1 MKFTEIPIKM
11 DAIHDTL
18 VQMPIDEFEGFIED
32 LKDFI
37 YSLDDSYYFAKAP
50 VNEIIDIYKNIE
62 RFISTTITVLIG
74 ILDEKD
80 ANERAQGYGY
90 SWEDCIYILRTLQ
103 NNVIGNTDPDIIAAN
118 KRTHDFE
125 IINNSI
131 YRCLKSV
138 SCKLSELISRLQPD
152 DRVDYSDITQDAI
165 QIESEYLIDSL
176 KDMKPVC
183 DQHRSVKIIKMPDDI
198 YNSPKWFFDTPLYH
212 EHVEHHEDYALAK
225 KIIQIRCPVCGNL
238 IIDRTHQKNIEMT
251 SIQAYFCTCGDI
263 WGMDIV
269 CENCGTEM
277 MYGISEQEYRIVS
290 RHGPYVPNYIERHI
304 EDFISYPVKFYP
316 ENSLEDDKMAKPK
329 RCISHGKL
337 DSIKLFFAMLGMFLF
352 AAPLIHI
359 TGYNDDFRAGRY
371 VNTICLY
378 IGIFILWINP
388 YTENMET
395 HQIVLFIF
403 GIAFIIAAA
412 INALATF
419 VVEWPE
425 IRTALRKED

>member
-1 MKFTEIPIKM
+1 MKFTEIPIRM
-11 DAIHDTL
+11 DVIHDTL
-18 VQMPIDEFEGFIED
+18 VQMSIDEFGCFTND

-50 VNEIIDIYKNIE
+50 LNEIIAIYKNIE
-62 RFISTTITVLIG
+62 RFISTTIAVLIG

-90 SWEDCIYILRTLQ
+90 SWEDCIYILRSTLQ

-118 KRTHDFE
+118 KRMHDFE
-125 IINNSI
+125 IIDNSI

-152 DRVDYSDITQDAI
+152 DRVNYSDTI
-165 QIESEYLIDSL
+165 QMESEYLIDSL

-212 EHVEHHEDYALAK
+212 EHVEHHEDHALAK

-337 DSIKLFFAMLGMFLF
+337 DSIKLFFVMLGMFLF

-359 TGYNDDFRAGRY
+359 TGYNDDSRAGRY

-403 GIAFIIAAA
+403 GIAFIIAAV
-412 INALATF
+412 INALYIF
-419 VVEWPE
+419 VTEWPE
-425 IRTALRKED
+425 IRTVLRKED